1 MEPASRAS
9 SPYLLVFHD
18 CLQGNRS
25 KTSPREI
32 GTVLAKWI
40 EWHDCLDAQGKILSR
55 GAIGPE
61 ARRVQGPFTPRKR
74 EHTQKKNPI
83 VGYLL
88 VDAATFD
95 EAAAMAA
102 GCPGLEHGFDV
113 EVCEL
118 LVCSPLACHSPNR
131 TI

>member
-1 MEPASRAS
+1 MEPTSRAS

-18 CLQGNRS
+18 CLPGDRS

-40 EWHDCLDAQGKILSR
+40 EWHDCLDAQGKILFR

-61 ARRVQGPFTPRKR
+61 ARRVQAQFGASRYRVEADKR
-74 EHTQKKNPI
+74 NPI

-88 VDAATFD
+88 VDAVNFD
-95 EAAAMAA
+95 EATQIAA
-102 GCPGLEHGFDV
+102 GCPGLEYDFAV
-113 EVCEL
+113 EVCKPFAADVTET
-118 LVCSPLACHSPNR
+118 HR
-131 TI
+131 G